1 MGKVLLAVCTFLA
14 LCITGLALLTYLAR
28 TDETQ
33 AVDNLLAE
41 DLTRRIQLAEDRGG
55 EVDLLA
61 LTDFA
66 WDRVLI
72 VQPGTPT
79 ARISDALGFKFNGVM
94 NYSAESNGLF
104 VFVRARQVARFADY
118 RGRGEFVGFRR
129 PIDELDVEDAVLDV
143 RDLRISRG

>member
-14 LCITGLALLTYLAR
+14 LCIAGLALLTYLAR

-41 DLTRRIQLAEDRGG
+41 DLTRRIGRDER
-55 EVDLLA
+55 VDLLA
-61 LTDFA
+61 ATDFA

-72 VQPGTPT
+72 VQRGTPT
-79 ARISDALGFKFNGVM
+79 ERISEELGFDFTGVM

-118 RGRGEFVGFRR
+118 RGRGEFVGFRT
-129 PIDELDVEDAVLDV
+129 PIDELDAEDAILRV
-143 RDLRISRG
+143 RDLRIMRE